1 VKDFRDICT
10 AAEALASPAAL
21 ATLVRVKGSS
31 YRQPGARML
40 FGPEGLRAGVLS
52 AGCLENDILARVQTV
67 LDSRVPYLAGYDLG
81 SELDLV
87 WGTGMGCAGR
97 ADVLLERLGPGLPA
111 WMVRLR
117 AMRDQRRTGT
127 LATVFASRGSG
138 QPEPGTHILFE
149 PQGPAGP
156 GLAADQPAD
165 VAAEQPADIATEQPA
180 DIATQPTP
188 RCPADPFAT
197 ALAAAQAQVLA
208 TGRPEVFTLPGPGGE
223 REVLLEPV
231 LPVFALWIFGAG
243 EHARPIARIAKE
255 LGWFLGIVDHRP
267 ALATRERFPQADR
280 IVVGH
285 PPDALRGLPLDGR
298 SAALVVS
305 HIYEKDRQALEA
317 LLPAPLGYLGLQ
329 GNRQRSQRLLR
340 ELGAAIPPDQLAR
353 LHAPAGLDLGAE
365 SPEGIALSMLA
376 EIQATLA
383 GRPGGSLRDRGG
395 QIRGCVGTTLR
406 ARGLSLFAASI
417 STLANT
423 TAA

>member
-1 VKDFRDICT
+1 VTDFRDICA
-10 AAEALASPAAL
+10 AAEALAGPAAL

-87 WGTGMGCAGR
+87 WGTGMGCAGK
-97 ADVLLERLGPGLPA
+97 ADVLLERLGPGLPG
-111 WMVRLR
+111 WMARLR
-117 AMRDQRRTGT
+117 AMQDQRRTGV
-127 LATVFASRGSG
+127 LATVFASRGQG
-138 QPEPGTHILFE
+138 HPEPGTHILYD
-149 PQGPAGP
+149 PQGPAAP
-156 GLAADQPAD
+156 GMAADPATR
-165 VAAEQPADIATEQPA
+165 IATEQPVGTAAEHTAGEAVIQLAGTA
-180 DIATQPTP
+180 DAHPAGEAAIQLAGTADAHAAAGA
-188 RCPADPFAT
+188 ADPFSA
-197 ALAAAQAQVLA
+197 ALAAAQSRVLA
-208 TGRPEVFTLPGPGGE
+208 TGRAAAFSLPAADGE
-223 REVLLEPV
+223 RDVLVEPV

-243 EHARPIARIAKE
+243 EHARPMARIAKE

-267 ALATRERFPQADR
+267 ALATAERFPGADR

-285 PPDALRGLPLDGR
+285 PPEVLRGLPLDRR

-340 ELGAAIPPDQLAR
+340 ELGAAGPIPADQLAR
-353 LHAPAGLDLGAE
+353 LHAPSGLDLGAE

-376 EIQATLA
+376 EIQAALA

-395 QIRGCVGTTLR
+395 AIHL
-406 ARGLSLFAASI
+406 
-417 STLANT
+417 
-423 TAA
+423 

>member
-1 VKDFRDICT
+1 MTDFPDICA
-10 AAEALASPAAL
+10 AAEALAGPAAL

-87 WGTGMGCAGR
+87 WGTGMGCAGK
-97 ADVLLERLGPGLPA
+97 ADVLLERLDPGLPG
-111 WMVRLR
+111 WMARLR
-117 AMRDQRRTGT
+117 AMRDQRRTGA
-127 LATVFASRGSG
+127 LATVFASRGG
-138 QPEPGTHILFE
+138 GYPEPGTHILFD
-149 PQGPAGP
+149 PQGPADPDGA
-156 GLAADQPAD
+156 GQQPAGM
-165 VAAEQPADIATEQPA
+165 ATGPTLSPYADA
-180 DIATQPTP
+180 ATQRTKEGS
-188 RCPADPFAT
+188 ASPFT
-197 ALAAAQAQVLA
+197 EALAAAQARVLA
-208 TGRPEVFTLPGPGGE
+208 TGRPEVFTLPAPDGE
-223 REVLLEPV
+223 RDVLVEPV
-231 LPVFALWIFGAG
+231 LPVFALWIYGAG

-267 ALATRERFPQADR
+267 ALATPERFPRADR

-305 HIYEKDRQALEA
+305 HVYVKDRQALEA

-340 ELGAAIPPDQLAR
+340 ELGAAGPIPPDQLAR

-376 EIQATLA
+376 EIQAALA
-383 GRPGGSLRDRGG
+383 GRPGGSLRDRDGA
-395 QIRGCVGTTLR
+395 IHL
-406 ARGLSLFAASI
+406 
-417 STLANT
+417 
-423 TAA
+423 